1 MAQTHTP
8 EDRGA
13 MYLQMTVVLTS
24 GVVVNTWNPRTQE
37 VKIERPWGL
46 DQSELYTKT
55 LSPWMCVLS
64 HAKPMHSILNTKQKT
79 EKIVFDLDFLSRIS
93 APPYTLQIGSG
104 IL

>member
-37 VKIERPWGL
+37 VKIERP
-46 DQSELYTKT
+46 
-55 LSPWMCVLS
+55 
-64 HAKPMHSILNTKQKT
+64 
-79 EKIVFDLDFLSRIS
+79 
-93 APPYTLQIGSG
+93 
-104 IL
+104 